1 MAKPDFKGARGSN
14 TGDSFHELW
23 ALRESLRL
31 LDVQSPLTA
40 LTVEG
45 VLEEESGDGHAD
57 QWEGVDCGLYY
68 GGDTVET
75 AARIELVQLKYSGAN
90 PGSPWTIANLTKSS
104 GKNTNNS
111 VIRRLAAAF
120 DSALKRRPSHN
131 VKTLT
136 VRLATNR
143 PVASA
148 VLDAI
153 EFGKKGAPPS
163 QRKKLH
169 THTTANLDSAKLQK
183 ASGLDA
189 STFQSFCHALSMEG
203 GSSSRFALQEQLI
216 RSISSWIGDD
226 ARTQIN
232 NLLQFVRNRM
242 MPEEAGRPINRE
254 SMLALFGL
262 SELKALFPCPPNIK
276 KIEHPIRREQS
287 QKVCDAL
294 RNGQQYVCLHG
305 EGGCGKTTLVQEIGP
320 LLPRQSLMVVFDCY
334 GAGTYLNSDSYRHR
348 SKDAFLELSNDLA
361 AQLAVPLVLT
371 RSEIADYPRLF
382 KDRLTRAGDA
392 IHSADANALLV
403 IVVDAADNAVIAAE
417 SCVPQEPSFVPD
429 FARLGS
435 LPQNVRLVVTCRT
448 GRMNALNLPS
458 SFLPIRIDGFS
469 EAETA
474 RHVATYWP
482 NAPADW
488 IADFHELSRHNP
500 RVQAYALVESAKNN
514 SPKDA
519 IDYLRPNGKGLDDVF
534 RSQLEYAVQKG
545 GNQGSIERFCAALS
559 VMARPIPLIDLASV
573 SQLSI
578 AQLRDISSDLAP
590 GIRIES
596 EELTLADE
604 DFEHFI
610 QRAAGT
616 GLAAA
621 KAELASWL
629 WGRRSTDTYAATH
642 IGAALLESDR
652 GKDLIAII
660 DQETEPAVIKDPVLR
675 REVQLRRLRQ
685 AMAVCRDSG
694 NTVDAVRML
703 IRGTEAITT
712 DEIIRARLIQNPDL
726 SAVCSPDSASA
737 MILRDS
743 SQFSHHGTL
752 LFHLIKEDARA
763 GKRVLARERIRQL
776 DSWLDRRREAM
787 AEDNKH
793 GRSAGDDWPIST
805 REIAAQIEATLH
817 LYGPDV
823 ALKRLRTWT
832 PRALAPDALELV
844 AQNLILTG
852 RQDSLNALLNSGA
865 ARAAWKLFL
874 SVPAALAGKDVS
886 LEQLKRGIREI
897 GKPRFIDL
905 AQLKNSWDYRRK
917 MNAQD
922 AILAACEIA
931 VNRGAEVQDVA
942 PALNCFTNEEYRRV
956 DGLYLSNPQ
965 LLDVMLRACSLLAR
979 SKNESLT
986 LDKFWIVPKPD
997 QPSDKSNVHP
1007 KKDERVEKLQIFL
1020 ESLVKAYDLRAQII
1034 LGQISGKDIGTALGE
1049 IAGSASLKDYRV
1061 DRSFEVP
1068 QIRAQVA
1075 HTMALLVGI
1084 RGVNHDRLLSAVSS
1098 ILGERLNPLPDDC
1111 LDALSAF
1118 RMIPNLHSR
1127 LLQIVVNANNYL
1139 GDLRMTASDRIDA
1152 KVRFARFVL
1161 PMSSEAA
1168 GAFFLS
1174 GLECAAGIDREVLL
1188 QIRVMNSLAR
1198 QACPDLARMG
1208 RLEIGRN
1215 LMAVTAD
1222 AALRLDDTDGM
1233 PWDDVAVCLAQ
1244 LDLPLALAAVAR
1256 WEDMGV
1262 VGRESLLPM
1271 VIQDGLNRGTLSA
1284 AQAVAL
1290 LPLVNHADMELIRS
1304 IANSSK
1310 TTASEQQ
1317 AKVVDFVAYDELLR
1331 YGRGSREEVC
1341 SLLGEMCERKPQ
1353 WLSKLCQATTLLRK
1367 LKELPEKQERNGD
1380 TSRVPQNSD
1389 NKWAAG
1395 LAFDSADHIEA
1406 ALKAARE
1413 EAKKYTEYPGST
1425 EAFDLLIPHV
1435 PLNRRCAFLSG
1446 LAEMLGSN
1454 NYYFS
1459 AEHLHKAIELW
1470 RSDPGVQQW
1479 CREELPA
1486 TVQDRLIR
1494 LGAWA
1499 RYGQSPLT
1507 NLIADTQLPNSEVCN
1522 LFVAGLAQNADDLS
1536 ADVALPL
1543 VSLIATHLT
1552 APQAHSLASWYSE
1565 RVSSRIPTKEK
1576 DVVDI
1581 SDMPDSVQLAI
1592 GRFLFAV
1599 MSDVD
1604 VRIRWLAAHSVR
1616 RLAKLSQE
1624 DVMRSLVSQYGRF
1637 EERIY
1642 RQSDA
1647 PFYWLA
1653 ARLWLLIA
1661 IDRISGELPLAV
1673 VPFSNDLLKVALDD
1687 ALPHLLIRA
1696 FAKSSLDRL
1705 VKSRN
1710 VSLDSQ
1716 QLKALAAVNVSQFRR
1731 KVAKKGQRDR
1741 KVAHKKAERKR
1752 QYSFDHLDT
1761 VPYWY
1766 EPALR
1771 GFSGVSMEQFL
1782 DVAEHWIMD
1791 RWKVSTNVSR
1801 WKDEKRQNRF
1811 PERSWHLWSNDHG
1824 SNPTLER
1831 PFLYYEWHA
1840 MWCTL
1845 GELLSKY
1852 PLAAEDNFEWNDFYH
1867 HLNRNMLTAPPHWLA
1882 DYRMP
1887 KPLEA
1892 RFWSK
1897 SEKDVDTWIANP
1909 DETEFQTELGIVDGN
1924 RKGVIVNGYHETEA
1938 RWFRS
1943 SVSIESA
1950 LVEPCVAGALLRALQ
1965 TANHYADY
1973 RIPPEEHELEID
1985 ENPYRLIGWIK
1996 EKESHDRAIDDIDP
2010 LRNEI
2015 GYIAIEPGKS
2025 AFEILGLKN
2034 QNQDGLWCDAA
2045 GNTVFSYEAWSDR
2058 RNRSDN
2064 EPFYDDSIG
2073 SNGHRLWVNKKSLR
2087 RLLEQLGMDLVV
2099 EVRNDRSNRG
2109 YGYGNYGSKDEIKQ
2123 TYDRL
2128 YCLKAD
2134 GTVETASGNI
2144 GTW

>member
-1 MAKPDFKGARGSN
+1 
-14 TGDSFHELW
+14 
-23 ALRESLRL
+23 
-31 LDVQSPLTA
+31 
-40 LTVEG
+40 
-45 VLEEESGDGHAD
+45 
-57 QWEGVDCGLYY
+57 
-68 GGDTVET
+68 
-75 AARIELVQLKYSGAN
+75 
-90 PGSPWTIANLTKSS
+90 
-104 GKNTNNS
+104 
-111 VIRRLAAAF
+111 
-120 DSALKRRPSHN
+120 
-131 VKTLT
+131 
-136 VRLATNR
+136 
-143 PVASA
+143 VASA

-169 THTTANLDSAKLQK
+169 THTTANLNSAKLQK

-276 KIEHPIRREQS
+276 KIDHPIRREQS

-392 IHSADANALLV
+392 IHSADANALLI

-514 SPKDA
+514 SPKNA

-621 KAELASWL
+621 KAGLASWL

-652 GKDLIAII
+652 GKDLIALI
-660 DQETEPAVIKDPVLR
+660 DQEAEPAVIKDPVLR

-685 AMAVCRDSG
+685 AMVVCRDSG

-726 SAVCSPDSASA
+726 SAACSAERAST

-743 SQFSHHGTL
+743 SQFSHHGAL
-752 LFHLIKEDARA
+752 LFHLILQDARA
-763 GKRVLARERIRQL
+763 GKRVLARERTRQL
-776 DSWLDRRREAM
+776 DSWLDRRRDAM
-787 AEDNKH
+787 AEGNEQR
-793 GRSAGDDWPIST
+793 RSPANDWPIST
-805 REIAAQIEATLH
+805 GEIGAQIEATLH
-817 LYGPDV
+817 LYGPDS

-832 PRALAPDALELV
+832 PRALAPNALELV
-844 AQNLILTG
+844 ARNLIMAG
-852 RQDSLNALLNSGA
+852 RQDTLIALLDSGA

-874 SVPAALAGKDVS
+874 SVPAALAGMNIS

-897 GKPRFIDL
+897 AKPRFIDL
-905 AQLKNSWDYRRK
+905 AQLKNSWEYRRK
-917 MNAQD
+917 MSVQD

-931 VNRGAEVQDVA
+931 VNRGAGVQDVA
-942 PALNCFTNEEYRRV
+942 PALNCFIDEEYRRV
-956 DGLYLSNPQ
+956 DRLFLSNPQ
-965 LLDVMLRACSLLAR
+965 LLDVMLRACALLAR

-986 LDKFWIVPKPD
+986 LDKFLIVPKPD
-997 QPSDKSNVHP
+997 QSSDKSATHP
-1007 KKDERVEKLQIFL
+1007 KKDERVEKLQIVL

-1034 LGQISGKDIGTALGE
+1034 LGQISGKGIAKALGE
-1049 IAGSASLKDYRV
+1049 IGGAASLKDHRV
-1061 DRSFEVP
+1061 DRSFEGP
-1068 QIRAQVA
+1068 QIRAQAA

-1084 RGVNHDRLLSAVSS
+1084 RDVNHDLLLSTVCG

-1118 RMIPNLHSR
+1118 RMIPSLHPR
-1127 LLQIVVNANNYL
+1127 LLQIVVDADNHL
-1139 GDLRMTASDRIDA
+1139 DGLRMTASDRIDA

-1161 PMSSEAA
+1161 PMSSETG

-1174 GLECAAGIDREVLL
+1174 GLESAAGIDSEVLL

-1198 QACPDLARMG
+1198 KALRDLARMD
-1208 RLEIGRN
+1208 RLEIGHN
-1215 LMAVTAD
+1215 LMAVVAD
-1222 AALRLDDTDGM
+1222 AALRLDDTRGL
-1233 PWDDVAVCLAQ
+1233 PWDDVASCLAQ
-1244 LDLPLALAAVAR
+1244 LGLPLAFAAVAR

-1262 VGRESLLPM
+1262 VGRENLLPM
-1271 VIQDGLNRGTLSA
+1271 VLQEGLKGGTLSA
-1284 AQAVAL
+1284 AEAVAL
-1290 LPLVNHADMELIRS
+1290 LPLVDHADKELICL
-1304 IANSSK
+1304 IVNSAK
-1310 TTASEQQ
+1310 AGASDQR
-1317 AKVVDFVAYDELLR
+1317 AKIVDFVAQDELLR
-1331 YGRGSREEVC
+1331 YGRGRREEIC
-1341 SLLGEMCERKPQ
+1341 SVLKQMSVGQPG
-1353 WLSKLCQATTLLRK
+1353 WLSNLCATTAFLKK
-1367 LKELPEKQERNGD
+1367 LKELPEKQRKRRENKRAALKGD
-1380 TSRVPQNSD
+1380 D
-1389 NKWAAG
+1389 KWAAG
-1395 LAFDSADHIEA
+1395 LTFDSVDHIQA
-1406 ALKAARE
+1406 AFKAARE
-1413 EAKKYTEYPGST
+1413 EARKYTEYPSST
-1425 EAFDLLIPHV
+1425 EAFDLLISHV
-1435 PLNRRCAFLSG
+1435 PMNQRWTFLSG
-1446 LAEMLGSN
+1446 LSEMLGSN
-1454 NYYFS
+1454 DYFAS
-1459 AEHLHKAIELW
+1459 AEHLHKAIERW

-1479 CREELPA
+1479 CRTELPA
-1486 TVQDRLIR
+1486 TVQNRLIR
-1494 LGAWA
+1494 LGAWI
-1499 RYGQSPLT
+1499 RYGQSPLID
-1507 NLIADTQLPNSEVCN
+1507 LIADTQLPDNEVCN

-1536 ADVALPL
+1536 AEVALPL
-1543 VSLIATHLT
+1543 VALIATHLT
-1552 APQAHSLASWYSE
+1552 ASQAHSLAQWYSE
-1565 RVSSRIPTKEK
+1565 RVAGRIPAKEK

-1581 SDMPDSVQLAI
+1581 TDIPESVQLAI
-1592 GRFLFAV
+1592 GRFLFAI

-1604 VRIRWLAAHSVR
+1604 VRIRWLAAHAVR
-1616 RLAKLSQE
+1616 RLAKLSLK
-1624 DVMRSLVSQYGRF
+1624 DAMRNLMDQYGRI
-1637 EERIY
+1637 EEKVY
-1642 RQSDA
+1642 RQADA

-1653 ARLWLLIA
+1653 ARSWLLIA
-1661 IDRISGELPLAV
+1661 VDRISGESPCAAA
-1673 VPFSNDLLKVALDD
+1673 PFADDLLKIALDD

-1696 FAKSSLDRL
+1696 FAKSSLDQI
-1705 VKSRN
+1705 VKGGN
-1710 VSLDSQ
+1710 ISLDSQ
-1716 QLKALAAVNVSQFRR
+1716 QLKALAAVNVSPFRR
-1731 KVAKKGQRDR
+1731 KVAKEGQRVR
-1741 KVAHKKAERKR
+1741 KVARKKAERKR

-1791 RWKVSTNVSR
+1791 RWKVPTNVSR

-1845 GELLSKY
+1845 GEFLSKY
-1852 PLAAEDNFEWNDFYH
+1852 PLAEEDNFEWNDFYH
-1867 HLNRNMLTAPPHWLA
+1867 HLNRNMLSARPHWLA

-1887 KPLEA
+1887 KPLES

-1897 SEKDVDTWIANP
+1897 NEKDVDTWIANP
-1909 DETEFQTELGIVDGN
+1909 DETEFQTELGIVDGK
-1924 RKGVIVNGYHETEA
+1924 RKNVIVNGHHETEA

-1950 LVEPCVAGALLRALQ
+1950 LVEPSAAGALLRALQ

-1996 EKESHDRAIDDIDP
+1996 EKEGHDRAIDDLDP
-2010 LRNEI
+2010 LRNEV
-2015 GYIAIEPGKS
+2015 GYIAIEPGKN
-2025 AFEILGLKN
+2025 AFGILGLKN
-2034 QNQDGLWCDAA
+2034 QNQDVLWCDLD
-2045 GNTVFSYEAWSDR
+2045 GNTVFSYESWSDR

-2073 SNGHRLWVNKKSLR
+2073 SNGHRLLVNKKSLR

-2109 YGYGNYGSKDEIKQ
+2109 YGYGNSGSKDEVKQ

-2134 GTVETASGNI
+2134 GTVETANGNI